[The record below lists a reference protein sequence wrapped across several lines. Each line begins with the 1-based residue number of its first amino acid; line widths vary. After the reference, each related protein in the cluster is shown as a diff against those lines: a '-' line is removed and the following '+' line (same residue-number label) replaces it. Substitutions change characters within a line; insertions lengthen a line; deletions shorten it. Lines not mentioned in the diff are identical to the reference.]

1 MRTYAMTYMNKADAQ
16 LAWLGAAILAASGFC
31 PCLSNVVLAQQY
43 PEKPIR
49 LIVPVPPGG
58 GADFVARTYAARLS
72 EAFGQQ
78 IVVDN
83 RGGAAGIIA
92 MEAVA
97 KAPPDGYTLIQTNIS
112 TLSINPFMYK
122 NLPYDATRDFAA
134 VAMTTLNP
142 LVLVVHSAL
151 PVRSVKELIAY
162 AKSKPGELSYASL
175 GSGSVQHL
183 AGYVFSKEAGIETVH
198 VPYKGAAPA
207 TVDLLARQ
215 VQMAF
220 SGVGTVATHV
230 KAGRVRALAL
240 TTKRMDVFP
249 DVPTLVEAGGPDVK
263 MGIWNGILAPA
274 RTPMPIVRRLNAEIV
289 KAAASSELLSALATQ
304 GTSPSTNTPE
314 EFARFIREEQARF
327 RKIVS
332 ESGIRAD

>member
-1 MRTYAMTYMNKADAQ
+1 
-16 LAWLGAAILAASGFC
+16 
-31 PCLSNVVLAQQY
+31 LSNVVLAQQY

-112 TLSINPFMYK
+112 TLSINPFVYK

-142 LVLVVHSAL
+142 LVLVVHPRVACAFGQGTDCL
-151 PVRSVKELIAY
+151 CEVEARGA
-162 AKSKPGELSYASL
+162 SYASL

-240 TTKRMDVFP
+240 TGKRMDVFP

>member
-122 NLPYDATRDFAA
+122 NMGFDP
-134 VAMTTLNP
+134 
-142 LVLVVHSAL
+142 
-151 PVRSVKELIAY
+151 
-162 AKSKPGELSYASL
+162 AK
-175 GSGSVQHL
+175 
-183 AGYVFSKEAGIETVH
+183 
-198 VPYKGAAPA
+198 
-207 TVDLLARQ
+207 D
-215 VQMAF
+215 
-220 SGVGTVATHV
+220 
-230 KAGRVRALAL
+230 
-240 TTKRMDVFP
+240 
-249 DVPTLVEAGGPDVK
+249 
-263 MGIWNGILAPA
+263 LAPITNVA
-274 RTPMPIVRRLNAEIV
+274 SGPQVIVIGNDV
-289 KAAASSELLSALATQ
+289 AAKDL
-304 GTSPSTNTPE
+304 
-314 EFARFIREEQARF
+314 
-327 RKIVS
+327 K
-332 ESGIRAD
+332 